1 MNAMNFLSQI
11 PKKNAMITYCYQGS
25 SGDERAM
32 AKMVSSV
39 IGQNS
44 QNGSDELVAEGQ
56 EPTEFWEL
64 LGGKGPY
71 ASSKR

>member
-1 MNAMNFLSQI
+1 
-11 PKKNAMITYCYQGS
+11 
-25 SGDERAM
+25 M
-32 AKMVSSV
+32 AKLVSSV
-39 IGQNS
+39 IGQKS
-44 QNGSDELVAEGQ
+44 HNGSDELVAEGQ